1 MNGRP
6 KTPTVVSLVR
16 HQAKCGETLREAN
29 RKKRFREITSKEVSP
44 ARFTSVSQK
53 PSPDVL
59 VVNLGTLFAF
69 CPLTTR
75 AKEWIDENV
84 QDDLNGSEIR
94 LLWKPGTR
102 GDWQR
107 A

>member
-1 MNGRP
+1 MVARRP
-6 KTPTVVSLVR
+6 RPSSRWFGTKPNAAR
-16 HQAKCGETLREAN
+16 RYEKRIAKRDSVKSPA
-29 RKKRFREITSKEVSP
+29 KKSVP